1 MGWKTKRS
9 MERYILS
16 DLKHWMLKSRR
27 KPLLLG
33 GARQVG
39 KTWLVERLAQEE
51 FQYYVKIDF
60 EESSHLCSIF
70 EGTLNPQ
77 GICADL
83 ELRTGVSIIGGKT

>member
-1 MGWKTKRS
+1 MLFRKLELNTCSYYLRLMGWKTKRS

-70 EGTLNPQ
+70 EVL
-77 GICADL
+77 
-83 ELRTGVSIIGGKT
+83 